1 MGELIMLSGIRIAS
15 RKLIK
20 TPAFAA
26 TALTTLALCLGANL
40 TIYAVVD
47 AILVRSL
54 PFSHPERLVTLINSY
69 PGAGVDRSSAS
80 APNYYDRRAA
90 LKSYTSIAV
99 SQPDASIIGQAGSP
113 NRVDDLRVSPEFF
126 STLGVPLAMGQSFTD
141 AQMTYETDGEAVI
154 TDGFWHSEFAGDP
167 KVLGRT
173 FLCNGFPVSVV
184 GVLPKG
190 FSYLS
195 SHAEFYRP
203 ASTGLDERTPQ
214 NRHSNNWDMIG
225 RLAPGVTLAAA
236 RAEMNGFNAKQIQ
249 DDPYAQIIKGS
260 GYHTDVRPLQEDHV
274 REVKPML
281 LLLQSGGLLLLL
293 IGGVNLANLL
303 LIRASARTKE
313 LAVRKALGASPFH
326 VAMDVLCE
334 TMLLSACGGLL
345 GLLVG
350 AAGIRLLALLGTDQL
365 PLGSSIRLDGRVA
378 LASLAAAALVGVA
391 LAVPII
397 WFNARSKLLQGLQSE
412 GRGGTPGRAAQSL
425 RSIFIVAQVALAFVL
440 LSGAGLLG
448 LSLKKVMET
457 PPGFRTDNI
466 LTGHISLPWKG
477 YSDDKSHV
485 AFIKRLLPALQVLPG
500 VTGVAVNDGIPFT
513 GSGNDSAVSVEGDP
527 QKGMAIR
534 AHFLR
539 SVTSDYWSIMGIPLL
554 EGRLIDDW
562 VSPRDR
568 DVCVVDKAFA
578 ERYWPGASAI
588 GHRLSR
594 GPTFI
599 EKESVTVVGVVA
611 NVKERALSETAG
623 HGVVYFNCA
632 NSGPNGFYV
641 LVRTALPPSSL
652 APEVRKAILSL
663 DPGLPLDDIHT
674 MQSRIDDTLVVR
686 RSPAVLAGIFSGVAL
701 LLAAIGT
708 YGVLAYA
715 VGQRKREIGVRMA
728 LGAQPNQVMSLFLT
742 LGATLLGIG
751 VALGIVGSWMAGR
764 AMQKVLFGV
773 DPLNPAVLA
782 ASTVVMVVV
791 VFFATLLPSRR
802 AAAINPIEALRD
814 D

>member
-1 MGELIMLSGIRIAS
+1 MGDFAMLSGIKLAS
-15 RKLIK
+15 RKLLK
-20 TPAFAA
+20 TPGFAA

-54 PFSHPERLVTLINSY
+54 PFSQPDRLVTLINSY
-69 PGAGVDRSSAS
+69 PGAGVDRSSS
-80 APNYYDRRAA
+80 STPNYYDRREA

-99 SQPDASIIGQAGSP
+99 SQGDASIIGQAGSP
-113 NRVDDLRVSPEFF
+113 TRVDDMRVSPEFF
-126 STLGVPLAMGQSFTD
+126 STLGVPLAMGRSFTD
-141 AQMTYETDGEAVI
+141 AEMTYQTDREAVI

-167 KVLGRT
+167 NVIGRT
-173 FLCNGFPVSVV
+173 FLSNGFSVTVV
-184 GVLPKG
+184 GVLPRD
-190 FSYLS
+190 FTYLS
-195 SHAEFYRP
+195 SHAQFYRP
-203 ASTGLDERTPQ
+203 ASTGPDERTPQ
-214 NRHSNNWDMIG
+214 NRHSNNWDMTG
-225 RLAPGVTLAAA
+225 RLAPGVTLVAAQ
-236 RAEMNGFNAKQIQ
+236 AEMNAFNATQLQ

-281 LLLQSGGLLLLL
+281 LLLQSGGLVLLL

-313 LAVRKALGASPFH
+313 LAVRKALGASPLH
-326 VAMDVLCE
+326 VAMDVLWE
-334 TMLLSACGGLL
+334 TMLLSVCGGVL

-365 PLGSSIRLDGRVA
+365 PLGSTIRLDGRVA
-378 LASLAAAALVGVA
+378 LASLAAAVFVGAA

-397 WFNARSKLLQGLQSE
+397 WFNARSKLLQALQSE
-412 GRGGTPGRAAQSL
+412 GRAGTSGRAAQSL
-425 RSIFIVAQVALAFVL
+425 RSIFIVAQVALAFIL
-440 LSGAGLLG
+440 LSGSGLLG

-466 LTGHISLPWKG
+466 LTGHISLPWKD
-477 YSDDKSHV
+477 YSDQKSHV
-485 AFIKRLLPALQVLPG
+485 AFIKRLLPALRGLPG

-513 GSGNDSAVSVEGDP
+513 GSGNDSAVSVEGAA
-527 QKGMAIR
+527 QKGVAIR

-562 VSPRDR
+562 ESQRDL

-588 GHRLSR
+588 GHRLTQ
-594 GPTFI
+594 GPTFND
-599 EKESVTVVGVVA
+599 KDTVTVVGVVG
-611 NVKERALSETAG
+611 NVKERELSETAG
-623 HGVVYFNCA
+623 HGVVYFNSA
-632 NSGPNGFYV
+632 KLAPNGFYV

-652 APEVRKAILSL
+652 APAVRKAILSL

-715 VGQRKREIGVRMA
+715 VGQRTREIGVRMA
-728 LGAQPNQVMSLFLT
+728 LGAQPSQVMSLFLS
-742 LGATLLGIG
+742 LGATLMGVG
-751 VALGIVGSWMAGR
+751 VALGILGSWMAGR

-782 ASTVVMVVV
+782 ASTAVMVVV
-791 VFFATLLPSRR
+791 GFFATLLPSRR
-802 AAAINPIEALRD
+802 AAAINPIDALRD

>member
-1 MGELIMLSGIRIAS
+1 MLSGLKLAS

-20 TPAFAA
+20 TPGFAA

-54 PFSHPERLVTLINSY
+54 PFGHPEQLVTLINSY

-80 APNYYDRRAA
+80 APNYYDRREA
-90 LKSYTSIAV
+90 LKSYTSISI
-99 SQPDASIIGQAGSP
+99 SQSDASIIGQAGSP
-113 NRVDDLRVSPEFF
+113 TRVDDMRVSPEFF
-126 STLGVPLAMGQSFTD
+126 TTLGVPLAMGHPFTD
-141 AQMTYETDGEAVI
+141 KEMTYNTDGVAVI
-154 TDGFWHSEFAGDP
+154 TDSFWHSEFAGDP
-167 KVLGRT
+167 NVLGRT
-173 FLCNGFPVSVV
+173 FISNEFPVTVI
-184 GVLPKG
+184 GVLPKN

-195 SHAEFYRP
+195 SHAQFYRP
-203 ASTGLDERTPQ
+203 ASTGADERTPS
-214 NRHSNNWDMIG
+214 NRHSNNFDMIA

-236 RAEMNGFNAKQIQ
+236 QAEIKSFNAKQLL
-249 DDPYAQIIKGS
+249 DDPYAGLIKNS
-260 GYHTDVRPLQEDHV
+260 GYHTDVINLQADHV

-313 LAVRKALGASPFH
+313 LAVRKALGASPYH
-326 VAMDVLCE
+326 VAMDVLRE
-334 TMLLSACGGLL
+334 TMLLSVCGGIL

-350 AAGIRLLALLGTDQL
+350 AAGIRLLSLLGTDQL
-365 PLGSSIRLDGRVA
+365 PLGSSISLDGRVA
-378 LASLAAAALVGVA
+378 LASLAAAALVGFA

-412 GRGGTPGRAAQSL
+412 GRGGTTGRAAQSL

-457 PPGFRTDNI
+457 PPGFRADNI
-466 LTGHISLPWKG
+466 LTGHISLPWKD
-477 YSDDKSHV
+477 YSDEKSHV
-485 AFIKRLLPALQVLPG
+485 AFIKRLLPALQSLPG
-500 VTGVAVNDGIPFT
+500 VNGVAINDGAPFT
-513 GSGNDSAVSVEGDP
+513 DSGNDSAVTVEGATE
-527 QKGMAIR
+527 KGVAIH
-534 AHFLR
+534 AHYLR

-554 EGRLIDDW
+554 EGRLINDW
-562 VSPRDR
+562 ESQSDFQ
-568 DVCVVDKAFA
+568 VCVVDKSFA
-578 ERYWPGASAI
+578 ERYWPGASAL
-588 GHRLSR
+588 GRRLSN
-594 GPTFI
+594 GPSLDPKKT
-599 EKESVTVVGVVA
+599 VTVVGVVA
-611 NVKERALSETAG
+611 DVKERNLSENIG
-623 HGVVYFNCA
+623 HGMVYFNA
-632 NSGPNGFYV
+632 ARMAPNGFYV
-641 LVRTALPPSSL
+641 LIRTAIPPSSM
-652 APEVRKAILSL
+652 ATTVRKAILAL
-663 DPGLPLDDIHT
+663 DPGLPLDDVHT

-728 LGAQPNQVMSLFLT
+728 LGAQPSQVLSLFMGF
-742 LGATLLGIG
+742 GATLLGIG
-751 VALGIVGSWMAGR
+751 VALGIAGAWMAGR
-764 AMQKVLFGV
+764 AMQKLLFGI
-773 DPLNPAVLA
+773 DPLNLAVLA
-782 ASTVVMVVV
+782 ASTAIMVIV
-791 VFFATLLPSRR
+791 VFFAILLPSRR
-802 AAAINPIEALRD
+802 AAGINPIEALRD